1 MKSVTIKDLTGKKLI
16 KVFKKK
22 GVYYCESIAGVMGD
36 FDVLVVTDKNERIT
50 IWMRQENEPI
60 LCSEGD

>member
-22 GVYYCESIAGVMGD
+22 GVYYCETLSRLADI
-36 FDVLVVTDKNERIT
+36 DVLIITDDNRRVNI
-50 IWMRQENEPI
+50 RV
-60 LCSEGD
+60 D